1 MGREGS
7 ESLFGRLTRTRGAC
21 GGPGQA
27 AGRDGEHARGSV
39 ATIKRSLKP
48 RRERG
53 DKKPKAIPGRPEKR
67 VEAALDRAGQPTAS
81 PSRCQTGRPL
91 SRVGTDKRRMRVSTT
106 TMSRAIKRIGWTRKK
121 PAEWQSSLE
130 ACSFTGAAPGY
141 FKLTSRQDCH
151 PVEARREAMKRSRS
165 SPSVIRRRSRPIEQ
179 ECRPCQRRLREAMT
193 LSKRT

>member
-21 GGPGQA
+21 GGPRQA
-27 AGRDGEHARGSV
+27 AGRDGEHARGSL
-39 ATIKRSLKP
+39 ATIKRSLKQ

-67 VEAALDRAGQPTAS
+67 VEAALDRAGQTTTS

-106 TMSRAIKRIGWTRKK
+106 TMSRAIKRIGWTRKNPLNGNLRLK
-121 PAEWQSSLE
+121 HAHLQGLHQAISSSHQGKIAIQPE
-130 ACSFTGAAPGY
+130 KTVRA
-141 FKLTSRQDCH
+141 K
-151 PVEARREAMKRSRS
+151 EARVRE
-165 SPSVIRRRSRPIEQ
+165 
-179 ECRPCQRRLREAMT
+179 
-193 LSKRT
+193 